1 MCGDTQ
7 CIREGVA
14 CVATLNA
21 YAKVL
26 GVCSDT
32 QCICEG
38 VACVATLNAYV
49 KVLHV
54 WRHSMHT

>member
-1 MCGDTQ
+1 MYGDIQ

-14 CVATLNA
+14 CVETLNA
-21 YAKVL
+21 YVKVL

-38 VACVATLNAYV
+38 AACAATLNAYV
-49 KVLHV
+49 KERTVKDVKL
-54 WRHSMHT
+54 

>member
-14 CVATLNA
+14 CVETLNA
-21 YAKVL
+21 YVKVL
-26 GVCSDT
+26 RVRR

-38 VACVATLNAYV
+38 VACVETLNAYV
-49 KVLHV
+49 KERTVKDVKL
-54 WRHSMHT
+54 

>member
-14 CVATLNA
+14 CV
-21 YAKVL
+21 
-26 GVCSDT
+26 
-32 QCICEG
+32 E
-38 VACVATLNAYV
+38 TLNAYV
-49 KVLHV
+49 KVLRV

>member
-7 CIREGVA
+7 GIREGAA
-14 CVATLNA
+14 CVETLNA
-21 YAKVL
+21 YVKVL
-26 GVCSDT
+26 RVRR

-38 VACVATLNAYV
+38 AAYVATLNAYV